1 MAQLSDF
8 YRRAFGFVT
17 VLVLGYLLLKL
28 LSPFLSALEWAAVLA
43 FLLFPLQVS
52 LSRKLA
58 GRRGVSAAILTTATP
73 FVIIAPLI
81 LVALAFA
88 REVTSL
94 ISYLRTQ
101 ADVDL
106 SLPGMLTRLQQ
117 YPLLGPIVEWIRDN
131 VPITMQQV
139 QDSLTSAARS
149 ALESAAAI
157 SGSVALGVA
166 GTLVDFVFMLFFLF
180 FLLRD
185 GRALLERLLRLAP
198 LDAKRRDQL
207 RHHVAAVMRAVV
219 FGTAATAFIEG
230 VLIGV
235 GFAIVGLPSPV
246 VFGVLSMI
254 ASFIPAVGTAVVL
267 VPAVIY
273 LAASGRWGAAV
284 FLTVW
289 SVAIAIA
296 EQFLRPLLTA
306 RHGSVSTLA
315 VFVGALGG
323 AATFGFIGIILGP
336 VLLSLIGVLFEMA
349 EQGVRTER

>member
-1 MAQLSDF
+1 MSDF
-8 YRRAFGFVT
+8 YRRAFAVAT
-17 VLVLGYLLLKL
+17 IVVLGYLLLRL
-28 LSPFLSALEWAAVLA
+28 LSPFWSALEWAAVLA
-43 FLLFPLQVS
+43 FVLFPLQVG

-58 GRRGVSAAILTTATP
+58 GRRGLSAAILTTATP

-81 LVALAFA
+81 IVALAFA

-94 ISYLRTQ
+94 IAYLRSHGEIE
-101 ADVDL
+101 L
-106 SLPGMLTRLQQ
+106 SMPALFARLQH
-117 YPLLGPIVEWIRDN
+117 YPVVGPAAAWIRDN

-149 ALESAAAI
+149 ALESVAAV
-157 SGSVALGVA
+157 SGSLALGVA

-198 LDAKRRDQL
+198 IDGVRRDQL
-207 RHHVAAVMRAVV
+207 RHHVATVMRAVV

-230 VLIGV
+230 ILIGV

-273 LAASGRWGAAV
+273 LAVTGRWGAAV
-284 FLTVW
+284 FLALW
-289 SVAIAIA
+289 SIAIAIA
-296 EQFLRPLLTA
+296 EQFLRPMLAA

-323 AATFGFIGIILGP
+323 AATFGFIGIVLGP
-336 VLLSLIGVLFEMA
+336 VLLSLIAALFEIA
-349 EQGVRTER
+349 EVAVRTKQ

>member
-1 MAQLSDF
+1 LSDF
-8 YRRAFGFVT
+8 YRRAFGVAT
-17 VLVLGYLLLKL
+17 VIVLGYLLLRL
-28 LSPFLSALEWAAVLA
+28 LSPFWSALEWAGVLA
-43 FLLFPLQVS
+43 FVLFPLQVS

-58 GRRGVSAAILTTATP
+58 GRRGLSAAILTTATP

-81 LVALAFA
+81 IVALAFA
-88 REVTSL
+88 REATSL
-94 ISYLRTQ
+94 IAYLRTQ
-101 ADVDL
+101 GGIEL
-106 SLPGMLTRLQQ
+106 SMPALFARLQQ
-117 YPLLGPIVEWIRDN
+117 YPVIGPGAVWIRDN

-139 QDSLTSAARS
+139 QDSLTSGARS

-157 SGSVALGVA
+157 SGSLALGVA

-198 LDAKRRDQL
+198 IDGARRDQL
-207 RHHVAAVMRAVV
+207 RHHVATVMRAVV
-219 FGTAATAFIEG
+219 FGTASTAFIEG

-235 GFAIVGLPSPV
+235 GFAICGLPSPV

-273 LAASGRWGAAV
+273 LAVTAHWGAAV
-284 FLTVW
+284 FLVLW
-289 SVAIAIA
+289 SIAIAIA
-296 EQFLRPLLTA
+296 EQFLRPMLAA

-323 AATFGFIGIILGP
+323 AATFGFIGIVLGP
-336 VLLSLIGVLFEMA
+336 VLLSLIAALFEIA
-349 EQGVRTER
+349 EGAVRTKE